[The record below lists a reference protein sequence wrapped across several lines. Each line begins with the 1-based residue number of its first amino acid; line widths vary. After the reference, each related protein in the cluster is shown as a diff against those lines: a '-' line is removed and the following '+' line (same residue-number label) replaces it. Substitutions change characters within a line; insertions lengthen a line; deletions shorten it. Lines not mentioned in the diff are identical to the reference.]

1 MSIVDIFVS
10 KIKGSLKPL
19 VMKLKKSRILLIFNL
34 KANSVMCNTYL
45 YKTTLL
51 AI

>member
-19 VMKLKKSRILLIFNL
+19 VMKLKKSQAYCFFLI
-34 KANSVMCNTYL
+34 
-45 YKTTLL
+45 
-51 AI
+51 